1 MTAFVRALGSLFG
14 TSQEHEGQLAN
25 LLRIEYGRDYRNM
38 RRYGIVTE
46 KTAQQ
51 YLDGVNFRK

>member
-25 LLRIEYGRDYRNM
+25 LVRIEYGRDYRNM
-38 RRYGIVTE
+38 RRYGLVTE
-46 KTAQQ
+46 KNAEQ
-51 YLDGVNFRK
+51 YLKSVKHFK